1 MRGQSTHSGALAPG
15 SPLSAALAGSSRCG
29 GLGAWRA
36 IPPGPPRQ
44 AVAKDVLFRAKKV
57 RIYHDLSRKKTEM
70 SDDSSIIKHQEWG
83 FDLIQLS
90 KKWIYI
96 IYYHIVVVSQEK
108 CLWYISSLGTKRI
121 KKWVWGGWGN
131 RNAATKKKL
140 KMPEKKME

>member
-57 RIYHDLSRKKTEM
+57 RIYHDLSRKKLRCQM
-70 SDDSSIIKHQEWG
+70 IQASLSIKNR
-83 FDLIQLS
+83 DLI
-90 KKWIYI
+90 
-96 IYYHIVVVSQEK
+96 
-108 CLWYISSLGTKRI
+108 
-121 KKWVWGGWGN
+121 
-131 RNAATKKKL
+131 
-140 KMPEKKME
+140 